1 MSEAR
6 PLVRVRN
13 VCKSFG
19 NVKAVRDVSFD
30 VPTGKTFGIVG
41 ESGSGKS
48 TVARLILRLVDLTEG
63 KIEFDGTDLLSLKS
77 GALRRQRQHMQMVFQ
92 DPFGS
97 FNPRMTIR
105 ETLTEP
111 LLVHDLGNE
120 KSRNQRAAEL
130 LTEVGLPQKAL
141 DKFPHEFSGGQRQR
155 IAVAR
160 ALATDPQ
167 LIIADEPV
175 SALDVSVQ
183 AQVLNLMRDL
193 QVRLGTTMI
202 FISHDLRVVQF
213 MCDEIAVMYLGA
225 IVEQGPRDRIYEA
238 PAHPYTRALLSSAPG
253 NGKQD
258 GRRARLTGEIPSAHQ
273 VPTGCPFRSR
283 CPLAFDR
290 CANEVPKMY
299 DVGGGQKALCHL
311 LDTSEKAA

>member
-1 MSEAR
+1 MTQSNY
-6 PLVRVRN
+6 LVRLHN
-13 VCKSFG
+13 VSKSFG
-19 NVKAVRDVSFD
+19 DVKAVRDVSID
-30 VPTGKTFGIVG
+30 IPVGKTFGIVG

-48 TVARLILRLVDLTEG
+48 TVARLMLRLLDLTAG
-63 KIEFDGTDLLSLKS
+63 KIEFDGSDLMALK
-77 GALRRQRQHMQMVFQ
+77 GEALRRQRRHMQMVFQ

-111 LLVHDLGNE
+111 LFVHGMGNE
-120 KSRNQRAAEL
+120 KSRNARASEL
-130 LTEVGLPQKAL
+130 LTEVGLPQSAL
-141 DKFPHEFSGGQRQR
+141 DRFPHEFSGGQRQR

-160 ALATDPQ
+160 ALATNPQ
-167 LIIADEPV
+167 MVVADEPV

-193 QVRLGTTMI
+193 QVRHGTTMV

-225 IVEQGPRDRIYEA
+225 IVEQGPRDRIYNM
-238 PAHPYTRALLSSAPG
+238 PSHPYTRALLASAPG
-253 NGKQD
+253 NGKHD
-258 GRRARLTGEIPSAHQ
+258 GRRARLKGEIPSAHQ

-283 CPLAFDR
+283 CALAYDR
-290 CANEVPKMY
+290 CANEVPQMH
-299 DVGGGQKALCHL
+299 DVGEGQRALCHL
-311 LDTSEKAA
+311 LDPSDAAA